1 LKPWKKQQW
10 VIPPEQNGDFV
21 AQMERVLEV
30 YKRPYDPRRPVVC
43 MDESPR
49 QLIRETRLPL
59 MAGRGVSARYD
70 YEYERCGV
78 CNVFMAVEPL
88 AGQRTVRVT
97 ERKTKTNW
105 AHFLKTI
112 AGRYRRAETI
122 TLVMDNLNTHGPG
135 ALYETFAPSVAKGL
149 WDRFEFIYTP
159 KHGSW
164 LNMAEIEL
172 NVLVKQC
179 LDRRIDRLDEMRA
192 EVQAWQ
198 KRRNNAH
205 SRIDWQFTMG
215 DARTKLKRLYPT
227 LEP

>member
-1 LKPWKKQQW
+1 MKPWKKQQW

-21 AQMERVLEV
+21 AQMERVLDV

-59 MAGRGVSARYD
+59 VAGRGVAARYD

-88 AGQRTVRVT
+88 AGKRTVRIT

-105 AHFLKTI
+105 AHFLETI
-112 AGRYRRAETI
+112 AGQYRRAEKI

-135 ALYETFAPSVAKGL
+135 ALYETFAPSVAKAL
-149 WDRFEFIYTP
+149 WNRFEFVYTP

-172 NVLVKQC
+172 NVLIKQC
-179 LDRRIDRLDEMRA
+179 LDRRIDNLDEMRA

-198 KRRNNAH
+198 KRRNNAN
-205 SRIDWQFTMG
+205 SRINWQFTTR